1 MIVGMKKS
9 VKNALKLV
17 TSNAQ
22 SKIGFSIVSVFLAV
36 AIVEGI
42 FGWSILPYNPLKAF
56 TGPPFSPPSPAH
68 LFGTEQLGRDLFSR
82 MVAGTPVDAYVSF
95 FVVAVALLLGGFLGA
110 VAGYSGGL
118 ADEVLMRTTDIFFTI
133 PTLLIAIVIVF
144 ILGTGPV
151 NVMIALAI
159 IWWPPYAR
167 LSRAEALRLKN
178 MNFVKSA
185 RLSNLST
192 FRILMRHIFRVSL
205 TTLFIYATLDIG
217 TVILTYSGLS
227 YLGLSVRFPYPDW
240 GVMVAQA
247 EQFIFYDPSLAL
259 IPAFVILIVALGFIL
274 LGDGVKA
281 KVQQER
287 GMA

>member
-1 MIVGMKKS
+1 MIVSTKNI
-9 VKNALKLV
+9 KNALKLM
-17 TSNAQ
+17 TSNTE
-22 SKIGFSIVSVFLAV
+22 SKIGFAIVSLFITV
-36 AIVEGI
+36 ALVVGIV
-42 FGWSILPYNPLKAF
+42 GWSILPYNPLKIYTA
-56 TGPPFSPPSPAH
+56 PPFSHPSLAH
-68 LFGTEQLGRDLFSR
+68 PFGTEQLGRDVFSR
-82 MVAGTPVDAYVSF
+82 ILAGTPIDAYVSF
-95 FVVAVALLLGGFLGA
+95 FVVAVALLLGGFLGS

-118 ADEVLMRTTDIFFTI
+118 ADEVLMRITDVFFTI

-151 NVMIALAI
+151 NIMIALAI

-192 FRILMRHIFRVSL
+192 LTILLRHIFRVSL
-205 TTLFIYATLDIG
+205 TTLFVYATLDIG

-247 EQFIFYDPSLAL
+247 EQYIFFDPSLAL
-259 IPAFVILIVALGFIL
+259 IPAIVILVVALGFIL
-274 LGDGVKA
+274 LGDGIKA
-281 KVQQER
+281 RVQQQR
-287 GMA
+287 GLA

>member
-1 MIVGMKKS
+1 MIVSIKNI
-9 VKNALKLV
+9 KNALTLM
-17 TSNAQ
+17 TSNTE
-22 SKIGFSIVSVFLAV
+22 SKIGFAIVSLFITV
-36 AIVEGI
+36 ALVVGIV
-42 FGWSILPYNPLKAF
+42 GWSILPYNPLKIYTA
-56 TGPPFSPPSPAH
+56 PPFSPPSLAH
-68 LFGTEQLGRDLFSR
+68 PFGTEQLGRDVFSR
-82 MVAGTPVDAYVSF
+82 ILAGTPIDAYVSF
-95 FVVAVALLLGGFLGA
+95 FVVAVALLLGGFLGS

-118 ADEVLMRTTDIFFTI
+118 ADEVLMRITDVFFTI

-151 NVMIALAI
+151 NIMIALAI

-192 FRILMRHIFRVSL
+192 LTILLRHIFRVSL
-205 TTLFIYATLDIG
+205 TTLFVYATLDIG

-247 EQFIFYDPSLAL
+247 EQYIFFDPSLAL
-259 IPAFVILIVALGFIL
+259 IPAIVILVVALGFIL
-274 LGDGVKA
+274 LGDGIKA
-281 KVQQER
+281 RVQQQR